1 MNGWAGTEGM
11 WSWWDGH
18 DKKKV
23 RRECM
28 HFPLAGTALFKH
40 CLHTTHLESLL
51 KYRLQ
56 LIGSE
61 WNPRFCIPDGVDVL
75 GFTLSSPT

>member
-51 KYRLQ
+51 KYRL
-56 LIGSE
+56 
-61 WNPRFCIPDGVDVL
+61 
-75 GFTLSSPT
+75 